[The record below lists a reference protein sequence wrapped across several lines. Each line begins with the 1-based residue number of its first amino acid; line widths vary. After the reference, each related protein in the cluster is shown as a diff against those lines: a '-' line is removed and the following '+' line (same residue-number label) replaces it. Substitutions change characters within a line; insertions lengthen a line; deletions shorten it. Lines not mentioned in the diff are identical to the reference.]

1 MTDLSQYDLVIRD
14 GTVIDGT
21 GAPACRA
28 DVAVSNGVI
37 VEVGHVPGKGRG
49 ELDAHGLI
57 VTPGFIDLHTH
68 YDGQAIWSS
77 RLDPSSEH
85 GVTTVIMGNCGVGF
99 APCRPA
105 DRDLLCD
112 TMEGVEDIPGVVM
125 HEGLTWNWETF
136 PEYLDAL
143 DAVPRD
149 IDVGMFVP
157 HSPVRVYAMGARG
170 ADREVA
176 NDEDLA
182 EMSRLIG
189 EGIAAGALGFGSS
202 RTPADRRKDGA
213 LVPTFDVAE
222 KELVAAALAVK
233 AAGGG
238 LFQFIP
244 ELGMTGRSADEEF
257 AVIRAV
263 SEDSGLPVTFTVMEG
278 RKYRGHGL
286 RLLALA
292 QEHNARARADGAALI
307 HPQYLPRPLGMIAS
321 FDLTSNPFVHC
332 PSYRAIAHLPLA
344 ERVSELRKPEVKARI
359 IAEEAGEALL
369 PLTALTRQFDL
380 MYELAGTP
388 CYEPIP
394 GSSVADR
401 ARAAGRRPE
410 DLAYDLLL
418 EDDGRRMMLVAASNF
433 VDGNLNSVIPFFDEP
448 EAVIG
453 LGDGGAHYGL
463 ICDASYPTY
472 VLSHW
477 ARDRAGWRVGL
488 EQAVMAMTGT
498 PARLLG
504 LDDRGVIAPGRKADI
519 NVIDFERLALDCPH
533 VQDDLPGGGRRL
545 SQAASGYR
553 ATFVNGVAIRRDD
566 QFTGALPGKL
576 VRRQS

>member
-189 EGIAAGALGFGSS
+189 EGIAAGAVGFGSS

-257 AVIRAV
+257 AVIRPSA
-263 SEDSGLPVTFTVMEG
+263 
-278 RKYRGHGL
+278 KI
-286 RLLALA
+286 
-292 QEHNARARADGAALI
+292 RACL
-307 HPQYLPRPLGMIAS
+307 S
-321 FDLTSNPFVHC
+321 
-332 PSYRAIAHLPLA
+332 PSR
-344 ERVSELRKPEVKARI
+344 
-359 IAEEAGEALL
+359 
-369 PLTALTRQFDL
+369 
-380 MYELAGTP
+380 
-388 CYEPIP
+388 
-394 GSSVADR
+394 
-401 ARAAGRRPE
+401 
-410 DLAYDLLL
+410 
-418 EDDGRRMMLVAASNF
+418 
-433 VDGNLNSVIPFFDEP
+433 
-448 EAVIG
+448 
-453 LGDGGAHYGL
+453 
-463 ICDASYPTY
+463 
-472 VLSHW
+472 
-477 ARDRAGWRVGL
+477 
-488 EQAVMAMTGT
+488 
-498 PARLLG
+498 
-504 LDDRGVIAPGRKADI
+504 
-519 NVIDFERLALDCPH
+519 
-533 VQDDLPGGGRRL
+533 
-545 SQAASGYR
+545 
-553 ATFVNGVAIRRDD
+553 
-566 QFTGALPGKL
+566 
-576 VRRQS
+576 